1 MKTKKQKKETKKEEG
16 LSPKQFSWGLASLFF
31 LLSLLSI
38 FSLHY
43 KWGVRGLIVVSQYIA
58 GVAMFLIVVVQY
70 LAYKSEN
77 GHNWGIKIGLF
88 WFWFSIV
95 SIASFSALEV
105 VITVSLPVLPV
116 IPLLAPALGVL
127 LGRFLG
133 K

>member
-1 MKTKKQKKETKKEEG
+1 MVMNTKKTKQEEG
-16 LSPKQFSWGLASLFF
+16 LSPKQFYWGLASLFF

-58 GVAMFLIVVVQY
+58 GAAMFLIVVVQY

-77 GHNWGIKIGLF
+77 GHNWGIKIGPF

-105 VITVSLPVLPV
+105 VITVPLPVLPV